1 MAAGITPAADLS
13 GVSWA
18 ACAAATAGRVGSR
31 RRRSYRWRRGC
42 SAQSC
47 PICRDPTVTSHT
59 TPQSTSLKIKGL
71 LGGVGWWR
79 TISASILRE
88 FGNIRGLQHPWR
100 ASTDLLGLQ
109 SAERN
114 HAVHS
119 HRRNVQTLRGLQQGD
134 FSAFR
139 QFAFS
144 EDFDFMVI
152 AERAEARF
160 APRRHSPRT
169 G

>member
-1 MAAGITPAADLS
+1 
-13 GVSWA
+13 
-18 ACAAATAGRVGSR
+18 
-31 RRRSYRWRRGC
+31 
-42 SAQSC
+42 
-47 PICRDPTVTSHT
+47 
-59 TPQSTSLKIKGL
+59 LKIKGL

-114 HAVHS
+114 HAVHC
-119 HRRNVQTLRGLQQGD
+119 HRRNIQTLRGLQQGD

-152 AERAEARF
+152 AGTSGRAVRSKAAPAKNRIGWIEVRPCRF
-160 APRRHSPRT
+160 AAGGILPPAQFAVRQIVTSSFACQIAGEAQGP
-169 G
+169 